1 MPIGRR
7 LRVPDD
13 VATVIQGLHP
23 TIKARIRAA
32 LDTLRKDAAL
42 GKPLRDELIG
52 LRSLRVGRF
61 RVVYR
66 EPSGKVL
73 EIVAVGP
80 RASIYQETFRLISRE
95 NRGRR

>member
-13 VATVIQGLHP
+13 VAAVIQGLHP

-32 LDTLRKDAAL
+32 LDTLRRDAAL
-42 GKPLRDELIG
+42 GKSLRDELSG

-66 EPSGKVL
+66 EPAGTVL
-73 EIVAVGP
+73 EIVAIGP
-80 RASIYQETFRLISRE
+80 RASLYQETFRLISRVDPE
-95 NRGRR
+95 RR